1 MSSDD
6 GSSDDTFGTFASS
19 GSDVSFAEDLC
30 IASIALSFR
39 ADRLAA
45 ARMNWNLHVQSLV
58 DENLVHVKYRMSL
71 DSFNKLLDLLTP
83 ALRLKEQF
91 AIVSGFEPIC
101 CELML
106 HCAIR

>member
-1 MSSDD
+1 MASDDSSSSSSMSSNDS
-6 GSSDDTFGTFASS
+6 SSDDTFSTFASS

-30 IASIALSFR
+30 K
-39 ADRLAA
+39 
-45 ARMNWNLHVQSLV
+45 NLF
-58 DENLVHVKYRMSL
+58 HVKYRMSL